1 MEVNFKIKNLI
12 KVIYN
17 GNEID
22 LHNCYYFSN
31 NEFKIDEKNIVIPI
45 FRYKDI
51 HVTPN
56 SPYDKLIFKAFNY
69 SFFENNVNE
78 LEELDEYEG
87 ISEITFFPSDDRDN
101 LFSLI
106 DQEGPKLN
114 DDLKIVFLSG
124 RVILLAAERVLLTTE
139 NY

>member
-12 KVIYN
+12 EVIYN
-17 GNEID
+17 GNAID
-22 LHNCYYFSN
+22 LHNCYYFLF
-31 NEFKIDEKNIVIPI
+31 NEFIIDEKNIIIP
-45 FRYKDI
+45 FYRYKDI
-51 HVTPN
+51 QVTPY
-56 SPYDKLIFKAFNY
+56 SPFDKLIFKAFNY

-78 LEELDEYEG
+78 LEELDKAEG

-101 LFSLI
+101 LSSLI
-106 DQEGPKLN
+106 DQEDPKPT

-124 RVILLAAERVLLTTE
+124 RVIILATEKVLLTTE

>member
-12 KVIYN
+12 EVIYN
-17 GNEID
+17 GNAID
-22 LHNCYYFSN
+22 LHNCYYFLF
-31 NEFKIDEKNIVIPI
+31 NEFIIDEKNIIIP
-45 FRYKDI
+45 FYRYKDI
-51 HVTPN
+51 QVTPY
-56 SPYDKLIFKAFNY
+56 SPFDKLIFKAFKY

-78 LEELDEYEG
+78 LEELDKAEG

-101 LFSLI
+101 LSSLI
-106 DQEGPKLN
+106 DQEDPKPT

-124 RVILLAAERVLLTTE
+124 RVIILAAEKVLLTTE

>member
-31 NEFKIDEKNIVIPI
+31 IEFEIDEKNIIIPF

-51 HVTPN
+51 QGTPN
-56 SPYDKLIFKAFNY
+56 SPYDKLIFKAHNY
-69 SFFENNVNE
+69 SFFENNISE
-78 LEELDEYEG
+78 LEELDEAEG